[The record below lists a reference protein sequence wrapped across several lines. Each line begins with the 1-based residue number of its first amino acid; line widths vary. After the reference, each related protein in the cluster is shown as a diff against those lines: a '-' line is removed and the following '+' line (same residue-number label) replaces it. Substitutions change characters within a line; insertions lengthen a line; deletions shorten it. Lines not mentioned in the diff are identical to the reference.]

1 MTASVR
7 TLGTLANGLLLQRE
21 AAERARSHR
30 GNDRVVQPQ
39 PACSAIV
46 TRHAV
51 PAGSALVAADI
62 VARRGG
68 RLRGGG
74 FCRGGALRGGPAAR
88 TPGPAGGP
96 PAGKG
101 AWRPPPKR
109 EPR

>member
-30 GNDRVVQPQ
+30 GNDRVVQPH

-51 PAGSALVAADI
+51 PAGRALVAVDI
-62 VARRGG
+62 VARRGLPG
-68 RLRGGG
+68 RRLGRAFRRAGPS
-74 FCRGGALRGGPAAR
+74 RGGPAPVTR
-88 TPGPAGGP
+88 GPARGP
-96 PAGKG
+96 LAG
-101 AWRPPPKR
+101 A
-109 EPR
+109 